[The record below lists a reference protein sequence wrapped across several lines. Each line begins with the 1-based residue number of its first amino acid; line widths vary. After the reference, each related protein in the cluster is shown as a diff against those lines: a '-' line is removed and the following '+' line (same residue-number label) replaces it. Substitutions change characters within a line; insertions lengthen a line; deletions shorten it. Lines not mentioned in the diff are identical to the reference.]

1 MASTRIGPR
10 RIGSRPVPVSHMSGR
25 ARPRTTVVSIRNG
38 WRAVRCTSK
47 RMFRSGGSGKEIAVL
62 PGAVRF
68 EDFSP
73 PVKRSRTEKVF
84 W

>member
-1 MASTRIGPR
+1 MSR
-10 RIGSRPVPVSHMSGR
+10 RSGR

-62 PGAVRF
+62 PGAARF

-73 PVKRSRTEKVF
+73 PEKRFTTEKVF